1 MSKQFKPDF
10 LLSGVSLEKVE
21 TVPHEIDPMAIQLEC
36 FKSDLI
42 LILSSSATSD
52 IFDTAPTAVLSAVGE
67 ARRFGMPFDPENLLF
82 LGHLNDW
89 PFIGLP
95 DCVRSPALNGADWVL

>member
-1 MSKQFKPDF
+1 M
-10 LLSGVSLEKVE
+10 EKVE
-21 TVPHEIDPMAIQLEC
+21 TVLHEIDPMAIQLEC

-42 LILSSSATSD
+42 LIPTSSATSD
-52 IFDTAPTAVLSAVGE
+52 IFDTAPTAVRSAGGE
-67 ARRFGMPFDPENLLF
+67 VRRFGMPFDPENLLF